1 MPGLSRVIV
10 ESAEAMSIKYN
21 TMVYELR
28 QRGKHVVVMSLG
40 EAYFDIPLFPME
52 ELPQPEVH
60 HYSHSRGLL
69 ELRLHLAEYFR
80 TEYDVTF
87 DPDEEIIVTAG
98 SKAAIHMT
106 FMSILNPGDEV
117 IYSEPTWVS
126 YPEQIR
132 LCYATPIGL
141 PYEKSVYDFEAYVT
155 KKTKAIVINNP
166 HNPRGHVLSQQELEH
181 VLYLARKYDLWVL
194 SDEAYSDFLI
204 DGSFISLAALDPEK
218 KHAVVF
224 NSMSK
229 NYGISGWRIGYVIAN
244 RELISNVLKVN
255 QHLITCPAT
264 ILQHYLARHF
274 HQLLKVTKPQIQAVV
289 CKRKQIAAYMDQI
302 GLTYL
307 AGSATFYLFVS
318 IAPSQLSSEEFCT
331 RLLQE
336 DHVSVVPG
344 IGYGESC
351 DAFVRVSVGAASLE
365 ENQHGLRKIKE
376 LIEKTS

>member
-1 MPGLSRVIV
+1 MPGLSRVTV

-21 TMVYELR
+21 TMVYELK
-28 QRGKHVVVMSLG
+28 QRGKQVLVMSLG
-40 EAYFDIPLFPME
+40 EAYFDIPLFPMDA
-52 ELPQPEVH
+52 LPQTDVH

-69 ELRLHLAEYFR
+69 DLRRKLAEYFR
-80 TEYDVTF
+80 TEYSVTF

-117 IYSEPTWVS
+117 IYSEPAWVS

-132 LCYATPIGL
+132 LCYATPVGV
-141 PYEKSVYDFEAYVT
+141 PYQKSVYDFEAFIT
-155 KKTKAIVINNP
+155 PKTKAIVINNP
-166 HNPRGHVLSQQELEH
+166 HNPSGRVLGQKELEH
-181 VLYLARKYDLWVL
+181 ILDLARRFDLWIL

-204 DGSFISLAALDPEK
+204 DDSFISLARLDPDK

-244 RELISNVLKVN
+244 RDVISNVLKVN

-264 ILQHYLARHF
+264 ILQYYLAHHF
-274 HQLLKVTKPQIQAVV
+274 HRLLEITKPQIQAVV
-289 CKRKQIAAYMDQI
+289 CKRRQVAAYLDQI

-307 AGSATFYLFVS
+307 PGSATFYLFVS
-318 IAPSQLSSEEFCT
+318 IAPSRLGSEEFCT

-336 DHVSVVPG
+336 EHVSVVPG
-344 IGYGESC
+344 VGYGKSC
-351 DAFVRVSVGAASLE
+351 DAFVRVSVGTASLE
-365 ENQHGLRKIKE
+365 ENQYGLRKIKE